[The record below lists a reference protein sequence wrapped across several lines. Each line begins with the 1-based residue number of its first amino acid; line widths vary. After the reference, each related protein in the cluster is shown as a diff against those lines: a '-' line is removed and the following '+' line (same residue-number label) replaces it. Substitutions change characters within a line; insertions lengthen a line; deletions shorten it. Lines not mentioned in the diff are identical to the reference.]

1 MAEADRDPTS
11 PFAIPP
17 PVRITLPEAVDLIA
31 GEGLDPDAVWNAL
44 CVALSDG
51 RLSAGDCRPEYFRSL
66 PYEQLALR
74 RMPQVDLD
82 AIRYFGEIPSGS
94 WRRWIA
100 EDGSIARSTGEVLRH
115 IPDRGGLII
124 FQPTLSRN
132 SVLVHFM
139 AATKSAPVQ
148 PAPPKL
154 VVGEI
159 RYQYTVPLA
168 PPKLTTPVQPALP
181 KLKLEPAGDG
191 DIREVLK
198 VVYNGYPDGEGPN
211 ISAVVTLVKSQLE
224 ARDLEA
230 TKERIQHIA
239 EESEFKKKRRVPGK
253 HRE

>member
-1 MAEADRDPTS
+1 MLPMAEADRDPTS

-44 CVALSDG
+44 FVALSDG

-74 RMPQVDLD
+74 RMPQADLD

-100 EDGSIARSTGEVLRH
+100 EDGSIVRKTGEVLRH

-124 FQPTLSRN
+124 FQPTLSRVN
-132 SVLVHFM
+132 VLGHF
-139 AATKSAPVQ
+139 
-148 PAPPKL
+148 
-154 VVGEI
+154 
-159 RYQYTVPLA
+159 LA
-168 PPKLTTPVQPALP
+168 PPKLTAPVQPTLP

-191 DIREVLK
+191 DIREVLR
-198 VVYNGYPDGEGPN
+198 VVYDGCPDGAGPN
-211 ISAVVTLVKSQLE
+211 INDVVTLVKPRLE
-224 ARDLEA
+224 ARGLEA
-230 TKERIQHIA
+230 TKERIQRIA
-239 EESEFKKKRRVPGK
+239 DESEFKKKRRVPGK